1 MKKIISILII
11 TLLTFT
17 LFAASGQGD
26 TTLTLNATQGGK
38 LYHGFTEA
46 DNITANDVRD
56 EISGALEGD
65 YTVSGIDLEGTG
77 AQDIGYYNLYTT
89 GNTQMDVTFTATPLE
104 LTVGGTTY
112 YVPYALGYSGSS
124 GNSTITVAGTGTIG
138 SAVVATTTDPGPAI
152 GVVLQ
157 TAGNGLRWQ
166 TLALTATVA
175 GTANETFGLPETT
188 VATGQ
193 FTGTIVAL
201 VEAL

>member
-38 LYHGFTEA
+38 LYHGFTAA
-46 DNITANDVRD
+46 DNTSANDVRN
-56 EISGALEGD
+56 EISGSETGD
-65 YTVSGIDLEGTG
+65 YTVSGINLEGTG
-77 AQDIGYYNLYTT
+77 AQDVGYYNLYTT
-89 GNTQMDVTFTATPLE
+89 GNTQMKVTFTVTPLQ

-138 SAVVATTTDPGPAI
+138 SAVGATTTSPGTSQGI
-152 GVVLQ
+152 VLQ
-157 TAGNGLRWQ
+157 TTGNGLRWQ
-166 TLALTATVA
+166 TLALAATVA
-175 GTANETFGLPETT
+175 GTANTTFGLPETT
-188 VATGQ
+188 EETGQ